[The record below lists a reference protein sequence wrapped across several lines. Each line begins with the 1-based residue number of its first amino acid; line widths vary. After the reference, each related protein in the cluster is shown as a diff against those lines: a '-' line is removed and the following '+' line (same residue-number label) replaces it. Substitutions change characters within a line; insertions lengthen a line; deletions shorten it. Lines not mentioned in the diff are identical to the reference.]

1 MPLRACP
8 GNTNTGL
15 RIAVVQQYQVL
26 QYCTGLWWET
36 ILTFHITVHFFVFL
50 LFLGNKRVL
59 IYYLLFISEKR
70 KF

>member
-15 RIAVVQQYQVL
+15 RIAGVQQYQVL
-26 QYCTGLWWET
+26 QYCTGLF
-36 ILTFHITVHFFVFL
+36 TFHITVHFFVFL